1 MLHVLSWRVLG
12 PPEQIQAGILLRAR
26 RSRRCYREHPHAT
39 DHIHRLAFWTRHTA
53 HAGTR
58 IGTEASADARVG
70 ETAGRSAWQLHAS
83 DWAEIGT
90 LRAGDAFPDAL
101 AAAGKALE
109 TMLASNARSRSDA
122 FQLPRRWVAK
132 EACEVRTS
140 CDPSR

>member
-1 MLHVLSWRVLG
+1 MHVVAKVV
-12 PPEQIQAGILLRAR
+12 AGD
-26 RSRRCYREHPHAT
+26 S
-39 DHIHRLAFWTRHTA
+39 
-53 HAGTR
+53 AGR
-58 IGTEASADARVG
+58 ADARVG

-122 FQLPRRWVAK
+122 FQLPRRKEKGVAG
-132 EACEVRTS
+132 CP
-140 CDPSR
+140 DPSN